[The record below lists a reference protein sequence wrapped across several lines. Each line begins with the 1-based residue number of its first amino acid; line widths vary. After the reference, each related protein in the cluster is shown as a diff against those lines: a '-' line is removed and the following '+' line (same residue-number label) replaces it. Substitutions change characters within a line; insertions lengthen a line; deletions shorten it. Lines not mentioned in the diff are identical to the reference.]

1 MYSAN
6 AVPTIVE
13 SIVSLNVATTE
24 SSDFLLIFAVTG
36 PDGVPDFLNLIFQ
49 DFSDFPINADDAFKA
64 SSPYR
69 VDIGVS
75 FLKAAAL
82 LPGIE
87 TS

>member
-1 MYSAN
+1 MRF
-6 AVPTIVE
+6 PMLVE

-49 DFSDFPINADDAFKA
+49 DFRDFPTNADDAFKA

-69 VDIGVS
+69 VVIGAS
-75 FLKAAAL
+75 ILKAAAL
-82 LPGIE
+82 LPGIA